1 MSVIRAYNIST
12 WRQDPLTLGIHISLA
27 VILLACASFVGSLQ
41 WEQHLLTQEI
51 EALAAKIEQQNFL
64 QERVKRQEEKNSPDH
79 RKVVTMLQEQASSEQ
94 RLYPLLLNAIENTWS
109 SRLAILGLKLERAGK
124 QAKLDIAVADLEEAF
139 LFVER
144 LNAVDPQTIAT
155 LVRHGTRTVA
165 NQANTL
171 VAHIEI
177 ERI

>member
-1 MSVIRAYNIST
+1 
-12 WRQDPLTLGIHISLA
+12 
-27 VILLACASFVGSLQ
+27 
-41 WEQHLLTQEI
+41 
-51 EALAAKIEQQNFL
+51 
-64 QERVKRQEEKNSPDH
+64 
-79 RKVVTMLQEQASSEQ
+79 MLQEQASSEQ